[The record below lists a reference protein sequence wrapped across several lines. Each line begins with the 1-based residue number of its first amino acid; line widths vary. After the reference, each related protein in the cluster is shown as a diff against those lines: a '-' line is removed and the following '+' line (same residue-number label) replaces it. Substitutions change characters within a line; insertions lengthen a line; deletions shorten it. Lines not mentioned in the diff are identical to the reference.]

1 MLAWNKYFYE
11 LAEKGHWRE
20 ICNAA
25 QKLNA
30 LPTWRNMLHDERDF
44 DVVVYAW
51 HALAAVAVDKP

>member
-20 ICNAA
+20 IRKAA

-30 LPTWRNMLHDERDF
+30 LPDWRHLVYAEPDF

-51 HALAAVAVDKP
+51 HALAAVAVPDP